1 VFENRV
7 LKGKFGSEV
16 EEVTG
21 EWRKCNQEF
30 RRTLLVQYYQG
41 DQIMENWMGGTCGM
55 RGRER
60 TGAEFVGAYPS
71 RNKTTWKT

>member
-7 LKGKFGSEV
+7 LRGKFGSET

-21 EWRKCNQEF
+21 DWRNWNEEF
-30 RRTLLVQYYQG
+30 RRTLLVRYYQG
-41 DQIMENWMGGTCGM
+41 DQIMEDGMGGTCGM

-60 TGAEFVGAYPS
+60 TYAEGFGAYPS
-71 RNKTTWKT
+71 RNKTPWKT

>member
-7 LKGKFGSEV
+7 LREKFESEV
-16 EEVTG
+16 QEVTG
-21 EWRKCNQEF
+21 DWRKCNQEF

-41 DQIMENWMGGTCGM
+41 DQIMENGLGGTCGT

-60 TGAEFVGAYPS
+60 TGAEGVGAYAS